1 MMPRCF
7 ARLALRAGA
16 LRILA
21 GRYLLYW
28 RQAWSVRALLDAGS
42 LRRDEAEFL
51 PGALALQKMPPS
63 PAPRVAIALLTTF
76 ALLAVLWAV
85 VGRIDIVATAP
96 GKIVP
101 SGRSKPVQAIE
112 TASIKAIHVR
122 EGDAVHA
129 GTPLLELDATIPAA
143 DADRLEGEWVAA
155 RLQALRARALL
166 RSQDGGQL
174 AVLSGPGLPDE
185 RIREATRQAEGMLAE
200 YRARQARLE
209 ADIDRRESELR
220 STLEQVRKL
229 ERTLPMASRRAQ
241 DLKELNDGGF
251 VSRHAWMEKE
261 QARLEQE
268 GELAT
273 LQSRMSEIRAAL
285 RESLGQRETLIA
297 ETRRQLLDAAAEGD
311 QKAEALQQEW
321 LKARARQRLMDIR
334 APIDGTVQQL
344 AVNTIGGVVTPAQVL
359 MLLVPNRQPV
369 EVDAVLENK
378 DVGFVRPGQAVEL
391 KIEAFPH
398 TRFGTVPA
406 TVVHVS
412 PDAVSDDNRGLAY
425 LVKIRLE
432 RTTMVVEGKTLPLH
446 PGMAVVAE
454 IRTGRRRVIEYFLSP
469 LLEHTSAS
477 LRER

>member
-7 ARLALRAGA
+7 SRPLRLASALRA
-16 LRILA
+16 LA
-21 GRYLLYW
+21 ARYVQCF
-28 RQAWSVRALLDAGS
+28 RQAWSVRAQLDAGA
-42 LRRDEAEFL
+42 LRREEAEFL
-51 PGALALQKMPPS
+51 PGALALQTMPPS
-63 PAPRVAIALLTTF
+63 PAPRVAIALLTAF

-85 VGRIDIVATAP
+85 VGQIDIVATAP

-101 SGRSKPVQAIE
+101 SGRSKTVQVIE
-112 TASIKAIHVR
+112 TASVKAIHVHDGETVR
-122 EGDAVHA
+122 A
-129 GTPLLELDATIPAA
+129 GALLLALDATMPAA
-143 DADRLEGEWVAA
+143 DADRLEGELVTA

-166 RSQDGGQL
+166 RSQAGGRL
-174 AVLSGPGLPDE
+174 AALSAPDLPDA
-185 RIREATRQAEGMLAE
+185 RVLDATRQAESMLAE
-200 YRARQARLE
+200 YRARHVRLD

-220 STLEQVRKL
+220 STQEQVRKL
-229 ERTLPMASRRAQ
+229 ERTLPIASRRAQ

-261 QARLEQE
+261 QSRLEQE

-273 LQSRMSEIRAAL
+273 LQSRLLEIRAAL

-297 ETRRQLLDAAAEGD
+297 ETRRQLLDAAADGD
-311 QKAEALQQEW
+311 QKAEALQQEL

-359 MLLVPNRQPV
+359 MLLVPDQNII

-406 TVVHVS
+406 SVVHVS
-412 PDAVSDDNRGLAY
+412 PDAVHDDQRGLAY

-432 RTTMVVEGKTLPLH
+432 RAAMVVEGKTLSLH

-454 IRTGRRRVIEYFLSP
+454 IKTGRRRVIEYFLSP
-469 LLEHTSAS
+469 LLDHTRSS
-477 LRER
+477 FRER